1 MGGGTKG
8 GRELKPARVRHDD
21 MNIKKT
27 IALLISLMFFP
38 LGACLPH
45 PSVDPLPLPVEETL
59 AQPSINEAAPAQD
72 KQYVNTDFGLS
83 FSYPFDWF
91 GPDEYVSG
99 DTLRVAIGSDVV
111 YSYGTDR
118 TDQVITQP
126 NSYYIVVQYT
136 KNSQN
141 AFWLDAYQKLTAMQ
155 DGESL
160 SDARSR
166 IIRVREVN
174 LGDLHG
180 FEYIATLS
188 DTAQTEPVYSRE
200 VILVD
205 DRSNLLT
212 ISGSPNNVEIFAGAN
227 WRDLYRAEDEQYQDI
242 FHAILESLELN

>member
-1 MGGGTKG
+1 MKNRFAFYLPITF
-8 GRELKPARVRHDD
+8 
-21 MNIKKT
+21 
-27 IALLISLMFFP
+27 LL

-45 PSVDPLPLPVEETL
+45 PSVDPSPLPVEETL
-59 AQPSINEAAPAQD
+59 AQPSLSSTSPAQD
-72 KQYVNTDFGLS
+72 KQYVNTDFGIS

-91 GPDEYVSG
+91 GPDEYESG
-99 DTLRVAIGSDVV
+99 DTLRVAVGSDVV
-111 YSYGTDR
+111 YPYGTDR
-118 TDQVITQP
+118 TDQALTQP

-136 KNSQN
+136 KNNQN
-141 AFWLDAYQKLTAMQ
+141 AFWQDTYQKLAAMQ

-205 DRSNLLT
+205 EQSNLLT

-227 WRDLYRAEDEQYQDI
+227 WRDLYRAVDEQYQDI